1 MPKKNTNLMPTI
13 SRVALYVRDMPKI
26 AAFYARHFG
35 FVAAFSK
42 NNDKAILTQPGN
54 GLRIVLLQASKGHI
68 IGQSVV
74 KLIFDVAD
82 VPAYK
87 EYQASLGLKFGPI
100 SKGPNYQYANARDP
114 AKNLIQISD
123 AYLVDD
129 GFG

>member
-1 MPKKNTNLMPTI
+1 MKKTNVGLVPPI

-26 AAFYARHFG
+26 AAFYAKHFG
-35 FVAAFSK
+35 FVAVFSRA
-42 NNDKAILTQPGN
+42 NDKAILTQPGN

-74 KLIFDVAD
+74 KIIFDVAD

-87 EYQASLGLKFGPI
+87 EHQARLGLKFGPI
-100 SKGPNYQYANARDP
+100 SRGPDYQYSNARDP

-123 AYLVDD
+123 AFLVDD
-129 GFG
+129 AFG